1 MGEWQMLAVSALTGA
16 GLDELRACIER
27 VVVGE
32 GGVDLDEPILATER
46 QSALAGEAADH
57 VEVALRGLRG
67 DLPVELIAEEVR
79 GAILALGLITG
90 EELVPDLIDE
100 IFRRFC
106 IGK

>member
-1 MGEWQMLAVSALTGA
+1 M
-16 GLDELRACIER
+16 DELRAGIER

-46 QSALAGEAADH
+46 QRALAEEAVTSVDA
-57 VEVALRGLRG
+57 ALRGLRG
-67 DLPVELIAEEVR
+67 DRSEELVAEDVR